1 MKNFLYIFFFG
12 YSKLKWMRLIRT
24 LFCIGFFISLPVIY
38 EEFDYNGIS
47 FEEFTYILFI
57 IGIEI
62 FSVMLLSWLILPF
75 VKSIES
81 KE

>member
-24 LFCIGFFISLPVIY
+24 FFCIGFFISLLVMY
-38 EEFDYNGIS
+38 YEFDYKGIS
-47 FEEFTYILFI
+47 FEDFTYILFI

>member
-24 LFCIGFFISLPVIY
+24 LFCIGFFISLLVMY
-38 EEFDYNGIS
+38 DEFDYKGIS
-47 FEEFTYILFI
+47 FEDFTYILFI

-81 KE
+81 EK

>member
-1 MKNFLYIFFFG
+1 MNKLLYAFFFG
-12 YSKLKWMRLIRT
+12 YSKLKWRRLIRT
-24 LFCIGFFISLPVIY
+24 FFCISFCISLPVIY
-38 EEFDYNGIS
+38 EQYDYEGIS
-47 FEEFTYILFI
+47 FEDLTYILFI

-62 FSVMLLSWLILPF
+62 FSVMILSWLILPF